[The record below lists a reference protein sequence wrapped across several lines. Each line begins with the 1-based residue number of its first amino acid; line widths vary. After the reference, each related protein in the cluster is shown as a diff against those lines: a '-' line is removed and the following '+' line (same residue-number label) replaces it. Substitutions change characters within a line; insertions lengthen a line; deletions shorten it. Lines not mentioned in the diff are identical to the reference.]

1 MNPPSDPA
9 PAPQPAA
16 PPPPMSMPERKP
28 QAQLSAVKTV
38 LLLGLALL
46 AMLCILPTILSHN
59 LRALAKDLANVL
71 QMTPHV
77 TDRSTIVLERDTPI
91 LELAAMQTD
100 GLHEKRWN
108 HSFLGSEKWVEVKAA
123 FRAKSGFR
131 LQNRICVTV
140 ANAGGHRTVTLTLP
154 PPEILSLEFSDLQI
168 TSENGWWNK
177 VTDQERADVLNEFRR
192 EARRALGT
200 REKLQDKA
208 ANCLTQ
214 ILTAMVRHH
223 LGDDTELRLEFDGAV
238 RPAAAP
244 KD

>member
-1 MNPPSDPA
+1 MNSLADPVS
-9 PAPQPAA
+9 A
-16 PPPPMSMPERKP
+16 PPPRPGRKSR
-28 QAQLSAVKTV
+28 AAGAAIKAV
-38 LLLGLALL
+38 LLLAIAVLAALCLLPAILRYNLRGLA
-46 AMLCILPTILSHN
+46 N
-59 LRALAKDLANVL
+59 DLAGVL

-77 TDRSTIVLERDTPI
+77 TDHSTIVLERDTPI

-140 ANAGGHRTVTLTLP
+140 AKSGDHRTVTLALP
-154 PPEILSLEFSDLQI
+154 PPEILSLEFTNLQI

-177 VTDQERADVLNEFRR
+177 ITDQERADVLNEFRR
-192 EARRALGT
+192 EARRALGS

-214 ILTAMVRHH
+214 ILTDMIRHH
-223 LGDDTELRLEFDGAV
+223 LGNDTELHLEFDGAL
-238 RPAAAP
+238 RPSAAP